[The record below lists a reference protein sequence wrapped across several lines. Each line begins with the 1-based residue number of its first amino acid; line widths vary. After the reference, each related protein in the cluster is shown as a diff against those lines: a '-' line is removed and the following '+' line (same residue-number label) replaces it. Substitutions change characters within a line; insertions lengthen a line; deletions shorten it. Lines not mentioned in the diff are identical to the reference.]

1 MKLKTIALVGPYN
14 AEQHESLYR
23 NVPEGFRMFDVPTPK
38 EYPLLKDAD
47 YLIIR
52 TIRLKGDDLKEAK
65 NLKLVHK
72 WGVGYDNLDVP
83 SISALNIPIAICQG
97 VNAQPVAELVVLHI
111 LALYRH
117 FLVLN
122 QTIRQNIWAKD
133 TYSSSAYIL
142 RDKKTGIIGLGDVGR
157 KVAKFVQVF
166 GATVQYYDKRRL
178 SPERER
184 ELGVTFV
191 PLEELLKT
199 SDIVTV
205 NVPLDDDTSG
215 MIGAA
220 QLKMMKK
227 TALLI
232 NSARGEIVNE
242 AALVDALRAG
252 EIAGA
257 GLDAFSEEPLVSQST
272 LFEMENVTLTPHTG
286 GNTADNDIHM
296 IRCLMDNIA
305 AIDRG
310 EDLGEKYIVNG
321 HLLQST
327 NK

>member
-1 MKLKTIALVGPYN
+1 MKTIALVGPYN
-14 AEQHESLYR
+14 AEQHEALYQ
-23 NVPEGFRMFDVPTPK
+23 NVPPGFRMFDVPTP
-38 EYPLLKDAD
+38 EQYPLLKDAD
-47 YLIIR
+47 YIIIR
-52 TIRLKGDDLKEAK
+52 TIRLKGDDLKEAGH
-65 NLKLVHK
+65 LKLVHK
-72 WGVGYDNLDVP
+72 WGVGYDNLDIP
-83 SISALNIPIAICQG
+83 SISALNIPVAICQG

-133 TYSSSAYIL
+133 SYSSRAYIL
-142 RDKKTGIIGLGDVGR
+142 RDKKVGIIGLGDVGS

-166 GATVQYYDKRRL
+166 GASVQYYDKRRL
-178 SPERER
+178 SPEREQ

-191 PLEELLKT
+191 PFEELLKT

-205 NVPLDDDTSG
+205 HVPLDDDTSG

-227 TALLI
+227 SALLI
-232 NSARGEIVNE
+232 NSARGEIVSE
-242 AALVDALRAG
+242 EALVEALKAG

-257 GLDAFSEEPLVSQST
+257 GLDAFREEPLVSKSP
-272 LFEMENVTLTPHTG
+272 LFDMENVTLTPHTG
-286 GNTADNDIHM
+286 GNTADNDINM
-296 IRCLMDNIA
+296 IRCLMDNILA
-305 AIDRG
+305 VERG

-321 HLLQST
+321 HLLQS
-327 NK
+327 KDK